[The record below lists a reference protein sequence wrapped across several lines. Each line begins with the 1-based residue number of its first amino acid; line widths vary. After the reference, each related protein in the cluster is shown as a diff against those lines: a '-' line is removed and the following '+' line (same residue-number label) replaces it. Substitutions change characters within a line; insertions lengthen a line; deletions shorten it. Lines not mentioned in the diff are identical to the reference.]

1 MPTIIAKIQTKAITL
16 KTQYVTFPSTDL
28 VPTKKGKDKE
38 TNKAK
43 SIIKEDNNLYLKI
56 VIDRDEIIDIDKCVE
71 VTNIIN
77 PILDR
82 EDPIKESYTLDVSTK
97 EKGR

>member
-1 MPTIIAKIQTKAITL
+1 MEIENKIKDMLESEVEKAGVKI
-16 KTQYVTFPSTDL
+16 D
-28 VPTKKGKDKE
+28 
-38 TNKAK
+38 
-43 SIIKEDNNLYLKI
+43 SIKLERENGNLFLKI
-56 VIDRDEIIDIDKCVE
+56 VIDREEIIDIDKCVE

>member
-1 MPTIIAKIQTKAITL
+1 MKKKYKIKDMLESEVEKAGVKI
-16 KTQYVTFPSTDL
+16 D
-28 VPTKKGKDKE
+28 
-38 TNKAK
+38 
-43 SIIKEDNNLYLKI
+43 SIKLERENGNLFLKI
-56 VIDRDEIIDIDKCVE
+56 VIDREEIIDIDKCVE

>member
-1 MPTIIAKIQTKAITL
+1 MEIENKI
-16 KTQYVTFPSTDL
+16 
-28 VPTKKGKDKE
+28 KDMLESEVEESGVKID
-38 TNKAK
+38 
-43 SIIKEDNNLYLKI
+43 SIKLERENGNLFLKI
-56 VIDRDEIIDIDKCVE
+56 VIDREEIIDIDKCVE

>member
-1 MPTIIAKIQTKAITL
+1 MEEIVRNLIEEEVNKLGITIDSIS
-16 KTQYVTFPSTDL
+16 YV
-28 VPTKKGKDKE
+28 KE
-38 TNKAK
+38 GGNYF
-43 SIIKEDNNLYLKI
+43 LRI

-77 PILDR
+77 PILDK

>member
-1 MPTIIAKIQTKAITL
+1 MTIE
-16 KTQYVTFPSTDL
+16 
-28 VPTKKGKDKE
+28 GKVRKLLEKDVEASGVFIDSVKLE
-38 TNKAK
+38 
-43 SIIKEDNNLYLKI
+43 KEDNNLFLRI

-77 PILDR
+77 PLLD
-82 EDPIKESYTLDVSTK
+82 EADVIKESYILDVSTK

>member
-1 MPTIIAKIQTKAITL
+1 MKIEDQIRKL
-16 KTQYVTFPSTDL
+16 L
-28 VPTKKGKDKE
+28 EKDVE
-38 TNKAK
+38 ASGV
-43 SIIKEDNNLYLKI
+43 SIDSIKLERENNNLYLKI

-77 PILDR
+77 PLLDKA
-82 EDPIKESYTLDVSTK
+82 DLIDESYTLDVSTK